1 MYLEPLLKGHE
12 EPVGGAGEEEL
23 CTTVFVDRMVDPAEF
38 VLVNTEMLDG
48 NGEGVTVETRVDD
61 RSVVEPREF
70 VVGIIMTLVDVYG
83 ELDDVVMEP

>member
-1 MYLEPLLKGHE
+1 
-12 EPVGGAGEEEL
+12 
-23 CTTVFVDRMVDPAEF
+23 MVDPAEF

-83 ELDDVVMEP
+83 AEESELDEVVMEP